1 MGRSGRPSPTDA
13 ELAILQVLWDRGPC
27 TVRQVHEALKRR
39 QSTGYTTKLKIMQI
53 MAEKKLV
60 TRDESTRS
68 HVYRAAI
75 SKNQTQRQVVK
86 DMIEKVFGGSS
97 TNLVMRA
104 LATKQPT
111 EAELKQVRKL
121 LEGYSREY

>member
-1 MGRSGRPSPTDA
+1 MNRSKRPSPTDA
-13 ELAILQVLWDRGPC
+13 ELAILRVLWDRGPC
-27 TVRQVHEALKRR
+27 TVRQVHEALKRE

-75 SKNQTQRQVVK
+75 SKNQTQRRVVK
-86 DMIEKVFGGSS
+86 DMIEKVFSGSS

-104 LATKQPT
+104 LAAKQPT
-111 EAELKQVRKL
+111 EAELKQVWKL
-121 LEGYSREY
+121 LEQYSREH

>member
-27 TVRQVHEALKRR
+27 TVRQVHEALKRT

-68 HVYRAAI
+68 HVYKAAI
-75 SKNQTQRQVVK
+75 SKNQTQRRVVK

>member
-1 MGRSGRPSPTDA
+1 MAHSRKPSPTDA
-13 ELAILQVLWDRGPC
+13 ELAILHVLWDHGPC
-27 TVRQVHEALKRR
+27 TVRQVHEALNRR

-68 HVYRAAI
+68 HVYKAAI
-75 SKNQTQRQVVK
+75 SKNQTQRRVVK

-97 TNLVMRA
+97 TNLAMRA

-121 LEGYSREY
+121 LDEYSREN